1 MSGLLRLT
9 FFFLAAG
16 FLSGDEK
23 PPEPA
28 PVPPPGPPLLGVKPP
43 RPADAPPGRPGA
55 PPGPP
60 PGRGGR
66 LPRSSASLTTMRK
79 PMYSLPFIS
88 SSARCPPSLLS
99 ISTKPKHL
107 LCPVSRSVTTF
118 TLLTGPMA
126 PNHSSKSDSTASRL
140 SLATNNFINPEIER
154 PQATRICAA
163 WSRSSQFKWSSAL
176 LTECSKDL
184 QDVVHVG
191 RPIVVEVGVAVA

>member
-23 PPEPA
+23 PPEP
-28 PVPPPGPPLLGVKPP
+28 PPGPPEPPLRGVNPP
-43 RPADAPPGRPGA
+43 RLGDAPPGRPA
-55 PPGPP
+55 EPPGPP

-66 LPRSSASLTTMRK
+66 LPRSSASFTTMRK

-88 SSARCPPSLLS
+88 SSARCPPSRLS

-140 SLATNNFINPEIER
+140 SLATNNFIDSRIER

-163 WSRSSQFKWSSAL
+163 WSRSGQF
-176 LTECSKDL
+176 
-184 QDVVHVG
+184 
-191 RPIVVEVGVAVA
+191 